1 MGIIQQQ
8 ILFRTLTYPFRT
20 LQMYF
25 RTFTYPFRTL
35 QMHFRTFTDPFRTLA
50 PPFRTLTDPLPHPY
64 RPLPHLTDA
73 LPHPYTP
80 IPHLY
85 IPLPHLCIPLPHP
98 YTPLPHLYKAFR
110 TGFAGIFSSTCIP
123 LRNILIILAKHL
135 SFVLSYG
142 YVHKRFD
149 TSSTV
154 FHHSKTSS
162 AHKNIPRQQLV

>member
-35 QMHFRTFTDPFRTLA
+35 QMHFRTFTDPFRTL
-50 PPFRTLTDPLPHPY
+50 TDPLPHPY

-80 IPHLY
+80 IPHL
-85 IPLPHLCIPLPHP
+85 CI
-98 YTPLPHLYKAFR
+98 PLPHLYKAFR

>member
-85 IPLPHLCIPLPHP
+85 IPLPHP

>member
-50 PPFRTLTDPLPHPY
+50 PPFRTLTDPLPHLY

-85 IPLPHLCIPLPHP
+85 IPLPHLCI
-98 YTPLPHLYKAFR
+98 PLPHLYKAFR

>member
-25 RTFTYPFRTL
+25 RTFT
-35 QMHFRTFTDPFRTLA
+35 D
-50 PPFRTLTDPLPHPY
+50 PFRTLTDPLPHPY

-80 IPHLY
+80 IPHL
-85 IPLPHLCIPLPHP
+85 CI
-98 YTPLPHLYKAFR
+98 PLPHLYKAFR

>member
-1 MGIIQQQ
+1 MKSCSNSFEHSRTINVHLPHIFALLQYKF
-8 ILFRTLTYPFRT
+8 LFPHPYIPLPHPYIPLPHLTYP
-20 LQMYF
+20 LPHLYI
-25 RTFTYPFRTL
+25 
-35 QMHFRTFTDPFRTLA
+35 
-50 PPFRTLTDPLPHPY
+50 PLPHPY

-73 LPHPYTP
+73 
-80 IPHLY
+80 
-85 IPLPHLCIPLPHP
+85 LPHP

>member
-8 ILFRTLTYPFRT
+8 ILFRTFTYP
-20 LQMYF
+20 F

-85 IPLPHLCIPLPHP
+85 IPLPHP

>member
-8 ILFRTLTYPFRT
+8 ILFRTFTYP
-20 LQMYF
+20 F

>member
-8 ILFRTLTYPFRT
+8 IL
-20 LQMYF
+20 F

-50 PPFRTLTDPLPHPY
+50 PPFRTLTDPLPHLYRPLPHPY

>member
-8 ILFRTLTYPFRT
+8 IL
-20 LQMYF
+20 F

-35 QMHFRTFTDPFRTLA
+35 QMHFRTFTDPFRTLT

-64 RPLPHLTDA
+64 RPLPHPYTPLPHLTDA

-80 IPHLY
+80 I
-85 IPLPHLCIPLPHP
+85 
-98 YTPLPHLYKAFR
+98 PHLYKAFR

>member
-8 ILFRTLTYPFRT
+8 IL
-20 LQMYF
+20 F

-35 QMHFRTFTDPFRTLA
+35 QMHFRTFTDPFRTFA
-50 PPFRTLTDPLPHPY
+50 PPFRTLTDPLPHLYRPLPHPY

-80 IPHLY
+80 I
-85 IPLPHLCIPLPHP
+85 
-98 YTPLPHLYKAFR
+98 PHLYKAFR

>member
-8 ILFRTLTYPFRT
+8 ILFRTFTYPFRT

-25 RTFTYPFRTL
+25 RTFTDPFRTL
-35 QMHFRTFTDPFRTLA
+35 QMYFRTLTDPFRTLTD
-50 PPFRTLTDPLPHPY
+50 PFRTLTDPLPHPY

-85 IPLPHLCIPLPHP
+85 IPLPHP